1 MKSKKGSSLTLSTVI
16 IFILA
21 IIVLI
26 FVIMM
31 LLSTSNP
38 ISDMFKTQANHT
50 ISSLPIQW
58 LKQQKPQW

>member
-50 ISSLPIQW
+50 ISSLPIQ
-58 LKQQKPQW
+58 